1 MITKPKKKVRKRKR
15 NPEIEWG
22 YYWVL
27 PIGELKKV
35 SKSPFIMYI
44 PKNRF
49 HLDEKGNEQEYKN
62 VYIFDGKQMLQYT
75 YNAKKSD
82 KFFKI
87 LTSSNSFFEE
97 IKNDALLIYLGSFGA
112 DSYPHGWEI

>member
-1 MITKPKKKVRKRKR
+1 MITKPKRKLKRKR
-15 NPEIEWG
+15 NPELEWG